1 MKTILFLSIL
11 ALTTPTRPGVT
22 PPAERVA
29 GAPRGTAP
37 RPAARA
43 AGTQLQTPDGSQVS
57 LDDVLHRYAGKVIYL
72 DVWASWCG
80 PCRHQ
85 APYLESL
92 RTAFAKDSVVF
103 LSISID
109 ADPLDWKQAMTELG
123 TAGSGTDFLLLDG
136 HHSTLNNILH
146 IKGVPRYALLDRNGR
161 FVDKDAP
168 FPSTDEAEAR
178 IRTLLRSGDSK

>member
-1 MKTILFLSIL
+1 MKTILLLTLIAL
-11 ALTTPTRPGVT
+11 AAPPRPGAK
-22 PPAERVA
+22 PAAPEAAHTRVA
-29 GAPRGTAP
+29 V
-37 RPAARA
+37 
-43 AGTQLQTPDGSQVS
+43 TQLQAPDGSQTT

-109 ADPLDWKQAMTELG
+109 ADPADWKQAMTEIG
-123 TAGSGTDFLLLDG
+123 AAGQGTDYLLIDG
-136 HHSTLNNILH
+136 HHSSLNSILH
-146 IKGVPRYALLDRNGR
+146 ITGVPRYALLDRSGR

-168 FPSTDEAEAR
+168 FPSTDDAADH
-178 IRTLLRSGDSK
+178 IKALLGK

>member
-1 MKTILFLSIL
+1 MKTILLLSFI
-11 ALTTPTRPGVT
+11 AIT
-22 PPAERVA
+22 A
-29 GAPRGTAP
+29 APRGAHLPVARVEASAAAP
-37 RPAARA
+37 AGSAIPAAA
-43 AGTQLQTPDGSQVS
+43 PAGTQLQAPDGSQTT

-85 APYLESL
+85 APFLESL

-109 ADPLDWKQAMTELG
+109 ADPADWKQAMSELG
-123 TAGSGTDFLLLDG
+123 ATGSGTDFLLIDG
-136 HHSTLNNILH
+136 HHSSLNNILH
-146 IKGVPRYALLDRNGR
+146 IKGVPRYALLDRSGH

-168 FPSTDEAEAR
+168 FPSTDEAADH
-178 IRTLLRSGDSK
+178 IKTLLQSR